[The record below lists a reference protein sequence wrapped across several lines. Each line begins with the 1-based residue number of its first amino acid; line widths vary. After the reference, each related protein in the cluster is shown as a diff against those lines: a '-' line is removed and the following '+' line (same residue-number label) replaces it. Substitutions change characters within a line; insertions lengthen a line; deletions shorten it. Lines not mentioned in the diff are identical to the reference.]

1 MKLMP
6 QEIEVRYVIPAL
18 RKELATG
25 LANKGLKQKEIA
37 TMLDLT
43 PAAVSMYL
51 ADKRGHT
58 RFKPEVK
65 DLIKRSINK
74 ILAKKSTAYDE
85 LYNLSKEIIKTTTI
99 CDIHRMYDEVPKK
112 CEVCFE
118 K

>member
-1 MKLMP
+1 MP
-6 QEIEVRYVIPAL
+6 QEIEVRYVIPSL
-18 RKELATG
+18 RKELANG
-25 LANKGLKQKEIA
+25 FANKGLKQKDIA
-37 TMLDLT
+37 VLLELT

-51 ADKRGHT
+51 AEKRGHT
-58 RFKPEVK
+58 SFNHEIKE
-65 DLIKRSINK
+65 LIGQSINK
-74 ILAKKSTAYDE
+74 ILNKESNTYNE